1 MDRNGP
7 VPFLVSIGLHLVVL
21 ALLLYVGVTTASKRV
36 SISSVPVDIVSSVPS
51 HELAEAPVDE
61 LAVKT
66 PVPEPAP
73 DETPVPTPPEPV
85 PAPKLPVPVPQK
97 AVTPPTPKPTPK
109 PPAPAK
115 VTPAPPDKNGQKKPT
130 PAKPTKPALDLD
142 ALSQLAASP
151 SKAPTRKQAQANTHA
166 TNGASNFGSAPAE
179 TGPEMKALVAKLQ
192 KLWSPN
198 CDVPGGNQVQ
208 VDIKFTLSPNGR
220 VITGPV
226 WVNQRGDTVW
236 VAGANRAMAAVKRGE
251 LYDDLPN
258 GFYNTPITITFD
270 AKVACR
276 NQ

>member
-7 VPFLVSIGLHLVVL
+7 VPFLVSLLLHVGVL
-21 ALLLYVGVTTASKRV
+21 ALAWISWTTASKPLPV
-36 SISSVPVDIVSSVPS
+36 SSVPVEIVSNVPS
-51 HELAEAPVDE
+51 HQMAEAPVDE

-73 DETPVPTPPEPV
+73 EEVPVPTPPEPV

-97 AVTPPTPKPTPK
+97 AVTPPTPKPVKT
-109 PPAPAK
+109 PAPAVK
-115 VTPAPPDKNGQKKPT
+115 ATAVPPDKNGQKKPV
-130 PAKPTKPALDLD
+130 PPKPTKPALDLG
-142 ALSQLAASP
+142 ALSQLPASP
-151 SKAPTRKQAQANTHA
+151 SKAPTRRQAQANTRP
-166 TNGASNFGSAPAE
+166 TNGASNNGGSPKE

-208 VDIKFTLSPNGR
+208 VDIKFTISPNGR
-220 VITGPV
+220 VIAGPD
-226 WVNQRGDTVW
+226 WVNKRGDTVW

-251 LYDDLPN
+251 LYDDLPD
-258 GFYNTPITITFD
+258 GFYNIPITITFD